1 LQQARLRKLFFFLF
15 QCSQPFPPSDALPSF
30 QAAQHAIAVERT
42 VREDNARA
50 APVLISGAAF
60 CGFFVPSDKKS
71 LDGRAV
77 YFKCGDGNLCIE
89 HFHGMWQVKSVSDI
103 HKNESMGFVT
113 GGRALEACMSRNW
126 CVRNTEAGYKHGGS
140 VKLVTQAHVER
151 VKDLSLAGFNIG
163 PKGAA
168 RLAEFLARLTL
179 LSSLDLS
186 SNKLTC
192 QGAAQVA
199 ACLTHL
205 TAISSLSMRNNKL
218 GFDGA
223 IAIMTAFTHP
233 TRLTSLD
240 LGTNELTAD
249 DGARICAAAVTAG
262 MTSLKELHLHGS
274 PQTDKFNFSA
284 SDIVGCFT
292 WRQLKLP
299 QPPDEIVRSCKD
311 QTSDCNVAPLV
322 SYLSSQ
328 DKVPCHAIRIFI
340 VGESTVALPSRSLF
354 RVSCSYY
361 IVIGHFFEL
370 FYSCA
375 LAFET

>member
-1 LQQARLRKLFFFLF
+1 MKIVFTLF
-15 QCSQPFPPSDALPSF
+15 QCSQPFLPFDALPSI
-30 QAAQHAIAVERT
+30 QAAQHTIAVERA
-42 VREDNARA
+42 VHKDNARA

-60 CGFFVPSDKKS
+60 CGFFVPSDQKS

-103 HKNESMGFVT
+103 HKNESMSFAA
-113 GGRALEACMSRNW
+113 GGRALEACMSRYW
-126 CVRNTEAGYKHGGS
+126 LVRNTEKGDYKGGS
-140 VKLVTQAHVER
+140 GVKLVTQAHVER
-151 VKDLSLAGFNIG
+151 AKDLSLAGFNIG

-186 SNKLTC
+186 NNKLTC
-192 QGAAQVA
+192 QGAAPVA
-199 ACLTHL
+199 ACLIHL
-205 TAISSLSMRNNKL
+205 TALSSLSMRNNKL

-240 LGTNELTAD
+240 LGSNELTAD

-274 PQTDKFNFSA
+274 PQTDRINFSA
-284 SDIVGCFT
+284 SDIVGCVA

-311 QTSDCNVAPLV
+311 QKSDCNVAPLV

-354 RVSCSYY
+354 RFSCSCY
-361 IVIGHFFEL
+361 IGIGHFLSFFIHVL
-370 FYSCA
+370 
-375 LAFET
+375 LL

>member
-1 LQQARLRKLFFFLF
+1 MLT
-15 QCSQPFPPSDALPSF
+15 SF
-30 QAAQHAIAVERT
+30 QAAEHAIAVKRA

-50 APVLISGAAF
+50 APVLISGADF

-103 HKNESMGFVT
+103 HKNESMGFVA
-113 GGRALEACMSRNW
+113 GGHALEACMSRNW
-126 CVRNTEAGYKHGGS
+126 VVGNTGRGVHKNGS
-140 VKLVTQAHVER
+140 GVKLVTKSHAER
-151 VKDLSLAGFNIG
+151 AKDLSLAGFNVG
-163 PKGAA
+163 PKVSA
-168 RLAEFLARLTL
+168 RLADFLARLTL

-186 SNKLTC
+186 SNRLTC

-205 TAISSLSMRNNKL
+205 TALSSLSARNNKL

-233 TRLTSLD
+233 TRLISLD
-240 LGTNELTAD
+240 LGSNELTAD
-249 DGARICAAAVTAG
+249 DGARICDAAVTAG

-274 PQTDKFNFSA
+274 PRTDKFNFSA
-284 SDIVGCFT
+284 SDVVGCVA

-311 QTSDCNVAPLV
+311 QKSDCNVAPLAA
-322 SYLSSQ
+322 YLLSQ
-328 DKVPCHAIRIFI
+328 DKVPCHTIRVFI
-340 VGESTVALPSRSLF
+340 VGESTVALPFRSLF
-354 RVSCSYY
+354 RVSCSYC
-361 IVIGHFFEL
+361 IGIENLFEL
-370 FYSCA
+370 VYSCV
-375 LAFET
+375 LAFETRRDVCCRWARRR